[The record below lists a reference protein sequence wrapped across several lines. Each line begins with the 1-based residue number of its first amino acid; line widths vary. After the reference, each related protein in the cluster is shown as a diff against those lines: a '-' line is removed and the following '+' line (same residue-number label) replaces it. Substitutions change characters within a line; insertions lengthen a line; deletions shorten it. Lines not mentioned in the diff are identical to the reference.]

1 VHIGEDGG
9 EVQGTYGHMD
19 RRVVLEVK
27 GEQPIWS
34 ITLTFYVQP
43 GKVEMAA
50 LEIRRA

>member
-1 VHIGEDGG
+1 MHIGEDGG

-27 GEQPIWS
+27 GEQP
-34 ITLTFYVQP
+34 VQCDRI